1 MQWQAASTIGI
12 LIAVL
17 SIAALAAFAVWEEW
31 LNLIAEL
38 TLIVSS
44 WLLGFQDSDAMS
56 IDAAI
61 GEMWLAH
68 RREAM
73 GRKPLTPDRAA
84 LRSALQLSVK

>member
-1 MQWQAASTIGI
+1 
-12 LIAVL
+12 
-17 SIAALAAFAVWEEW
+17 
-31 LNLIAEL
+31 LIAEL

-61 GEMWLAH
+61 GEMWLTH
-68 RREAM
+68 GHKAM
-73 GRKPLTPDRAA
+73 GRKPLTPDHAA